1 MEIRLEVE
9 GLGRKIKPVLSQNM
23 YKRMLDYDQ
32 NKGMQPIHETQE
44 WTEQSPPGTA
54 HGNKWSKLKE
64 MITNLAVE
72 ESKKV

>member
-1 MEIRLEVE
+1 
-9 GLGRKIKPVLSQNM
+9 M